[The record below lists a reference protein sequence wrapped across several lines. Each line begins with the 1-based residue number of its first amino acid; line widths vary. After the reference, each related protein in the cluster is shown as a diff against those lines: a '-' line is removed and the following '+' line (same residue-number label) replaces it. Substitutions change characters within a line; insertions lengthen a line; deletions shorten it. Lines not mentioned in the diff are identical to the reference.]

1 MAASAIAPMLAKL
14 GSSSKNVTEDQ
25 LNDSS
30 AVLLTLSNN
39 RRLAQVFYEADTI
52 QASVKFM
59 RSHSIKRFGM
69 SYECLLL
76 LMGRVASEN
85 EDAANAII
93 KNKGLELVH
102 KCTYDKRSNRRLRSH
117 AALMLLGIAVHPNCR
132 LATCGSRTLGCI
144 RELLDRA
151 VYMAS
156 KRPRSQQSSSKI
168 RIRQGDITA
177 GNGGPARPS
186 TVASN
191 QRHLEADQSSLLA
204 WSCCAFL
211 WYASSHAS
219 CRLPIVRAGLTK
231 SVIHFAESGTVDI
244 IEKFERQ
251 DAFKYNEEFFN
262 IEHKAEVDLCN
273 KSRARMAAAGCLWNL
288 ARDTIARSVVTE
300 LKGSVALMRIVEGV
314 VTDPVHGR
322 KSIAE
327 MFDEPEKNGLHLEI
341 MYIKKNKAL

>member
-14 GSSSKNVTEDQ
+14 SSSSKNATEDQ

-52 QASVKFM
+52 QASIKFM
-59 RSHSIKRFGM
+59 KSHSMKRFSL

-76 LMGRVASEN
+76 LMGRIASEN

-93 KNKGLELVH
+93 KYKGLDLVH
-102 KCTYDKRSNRRLRSH
+102 KVTYDKRSNRRLRSH
-117 AALMLLGIAVHPNCR
+117 AALMLLGIAVHPECR
-132 LATCGSRTLGCI
+132 LATCGSKTLSCI

-151 VYMAS
+151 VYMS
-156 KRPRSQQSSSKI
+156 NKRPHSQESNTHGRRAGPTGNATASETSS
-168 RIRQGDITA
+168 
-177 GNGGPARPS
+177 RPS

-191 QRHLEADQSSLLA
+191 QRLLETDQSSLLA

-231 SVIHFAESGTVDI
+231 SLIHFAETGTVDI

-251 DAFKYNEEFFN
+251 DPLSYNEDFFN
-262 IEHKAEVDLCN
+262 LENRAEVDMY
-273 KSRARMAAAGCLWNL
+273 SRSKARMAAAGSIWNL
-288 ARDTIARSVVTE
+288 SRDTIARSVVTQ
-300 LKGSVALMRIVEGV
+300 LKGSIALMRIVEGAPRYV
-314 VTDPVHGR
+314 
-322 KSIAE
+322 
-327 MFDEPEKNGLHLEI
+327 
-341 MYIKKNKAL
+341 